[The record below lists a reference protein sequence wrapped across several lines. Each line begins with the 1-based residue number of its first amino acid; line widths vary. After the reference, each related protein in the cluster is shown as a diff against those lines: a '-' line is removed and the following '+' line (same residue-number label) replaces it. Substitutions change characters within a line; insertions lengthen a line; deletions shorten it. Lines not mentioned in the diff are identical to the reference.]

1 MVIDHVRK
9 LDEGRAWIEIDL
21 GALAHNVA
29 ALRSH
34 LPVGCRL
41 MAVVKADAYGH
52 GMERVAARLRQDG
65 IDSFAVATVAEGVQL
80 RKSMREGK
88 ILVLGYTA
96 PKDAGLLKEHN
107 LSQLVVDGAYAR
119 ALCAVNHDICVH
131 IAIDTGMHRLGI
143 EASDLAEIEMVFGF
157 DNLIVEGVATH
168 LASPDSLDACDVEF
182 TNLQAARFFSV
193 VEALN
198 NKGYNTGALH
208 VQASYGI
215 YNFPDMKC
223 DYARAGIALYGVMSQ
238 DAGISV
244 PTGLKPVLSLRA
256 QVAQVRWIG
265 SGESVSYGRTF
276 TTDKPMKLATVSIG
290 YADGIP
296 RNMSGNGGKCIVHG
310 KKAPVVGRI
319 CMDLLMIDA
328 TGIDDIKQGDVA
340 TLIGRDGG
348 EEMRCE
354 DVAAACGTITNEI
367 LCRMGS
373 RLPRVY
379 FD

>member
-1 MVIDHVRK
+1 MITEHVGASY
-9 LDEGRAWIEIDL
+9 DGRAWIEIDL
-21 GALAHNVA
+21 GALAHNA
-29 ALRSH
+29 AELRSR
-34 LPVGCRL
+34 LPAGCRL

-52 GMERVAARLRQDG
+52 GAERIAARLRKEG

-96 PKDAGLLKEHN
+96 PKDAGLLNEYN
-107 LSQLVVDGAYAR
+107 LSQLVVDSSYA
-119 ALCAVNHDICVH
+119 AELNATNYDICVH

-143 EASDLAEIEMVFGF
+143 ESSELAKIERVFGF
-157 DNLIVEGVATH
+157 KNLTVEGVATH
-168 LASPDSLDACDVEF
+168 LASSDSLDAGDVEF
-182 TNLQAARFFSV
+182 SNLQASRFFSV

-198 NKGYNTGALH
+198 KKGYDTGSLH
-208 VQASYGI
+208 IQASYGI
-215 YNFPDMKC
+215 YNFPEVKC
-223 DYARAGIALYGVMSQ
+223 DYARAGIALYGVMSH
-238 DAGISV
+238 DTGISV

-256 QVAQVRWIG
+256 LIAQVRWIG
-265 SGESVSYGRTF
+265 AGESVSYGRTF

-310 KKAPVVGRI
+310 KKALIVGRI
-319 CMDLLMIDA
+319 CMDLLMIDV
-328 TGIDDIKQGDVA
+328 TGIDDVKQGDVA
-340 TLIGRDGG
+340 TFIGRDD
-348 EEMRCE
+348 EEEIRCE

-367 LCRMGS
+367 LCRMGN